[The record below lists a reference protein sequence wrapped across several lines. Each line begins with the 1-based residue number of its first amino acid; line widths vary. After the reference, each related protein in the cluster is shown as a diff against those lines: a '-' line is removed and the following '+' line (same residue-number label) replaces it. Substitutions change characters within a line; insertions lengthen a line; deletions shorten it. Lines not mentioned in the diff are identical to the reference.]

1 MVGEI
6 IYSTLF
12 VSELDDLAKVLYQ
25 RKYFSFVEDVD
36 VYIDKIYDFVE
47 NNVEYPISK
56 ISPENFQKYGKKYL
70 RYDANSQTSCYIFF
84 DQKDHRF
91 LVNHILNNHSQD
103 FPELL

>member
-47 NNVEYPISK
+47 NNVEYPTSK
-56 ISPENFQKYGKKYL
+56 ISPENFQKYGKKYF
-70 RYDANSQTSCYIFF
+70 RYDANSQTSWYIFF

>member
-56 ISPENFQKYGKKYL
+56 ISPEKFQKYGKKYL
-70 RYDANSQTSCYIFF
+70 RYDANSQTSWYIFF

>member
-56 ISPENFQKYGKKYL
+56 ISPEKFQKYGKKYL

>member
-6 IYSTLF
+6 IYSPLF
-12 VSELDDLAKVLYQ
+12 IDELDELAKVLYQ
-25 RKYFSFVEDVD
+25 QKYFSFVEDVD

-56 ISPENFQKYGKKYL
+56 ISPENFQKHGKKYL
-70 RYDANSQTSCYIFF
+70 RYDANSQTSWYIFF

>member
-36 VYIDKIYDFVE
+36 VYIDTIYDFVE

-56 ISPENFQKYGKKYL
+56 ISP
-70 RYDANSQTSCYIFF
+70 
-84 DQKDHRF
+84 
-91 LVNHILNNHSQD
+91 
-103 FPELL
+103 

>member
-56 ISPENFQKYGKKYL
+56 ISPENFQKHGKKYL
-70 RYDANSQTSCYIFF
+70 RYDANSQTSWYIFF

>member
-1 MVGEI
+1 MVGKI
-6 IYSTLF
+6 IYTPLF

-70 RYDANSQTSCYIFF
+70 RYDANNQTSWYIFF
-84 DQKDHRF
+84 DQRDRRF

>member
-47 NNVEYPISK
+47 NNVEYPIS
-56 ISPENFQKYGKKYL
+56 
-70 RYDANSQTSCYIFF
+70 R
-84 DQKDHRF
+84 
-91 LVNHILNNHSQD
+91 
-103 FPELL
+103 